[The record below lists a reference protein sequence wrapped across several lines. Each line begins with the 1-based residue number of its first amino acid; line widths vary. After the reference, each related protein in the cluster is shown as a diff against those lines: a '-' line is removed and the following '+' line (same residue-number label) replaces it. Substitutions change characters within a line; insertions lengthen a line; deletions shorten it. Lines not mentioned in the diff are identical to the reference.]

1 MAIIIL
7 LSMTTVFMI
16 QTHFNIANVEGNF
29 EHDQE
34 FINKNVRIKVDED

>member
-7 LSMTTVFMI
+7 LSMTIVFMI
-16 QTHFNIANVEGNF
+16 QTHVNIDNVEGNF

-34 FINKNVRIKVDED
+34 FIKKNVRIKVDKD

>member
-16 QTHFNIANVEGNF
+16 QTHFNIDNVEGNF

-34 FINKNVRIKVDED
+34 FINKNVRIQVDED